1 MELFRPSQFPD
12 GVAGIADVALTR
24 PIHTL
29 EVAFA
34 HKIGRKLVVT
44 ATSLQASTAIAYGA

>member
-1 MELFRPSQFPD
+1 MELFRPGQFPD